1 MKKIVRNILKFLIP
15 LCCGIA
21 IFWALYSRLD
31 MEQIARILQSEI
43 KYGWVILS
51 MVVGVVSHIVR
62 ALRWQLQL
70 RALQHPASFRT
81 LTNAIFGTYAM
92 NLLFPRLGEVWRCGY
107 VARREQMS
115 FTLLLGSVVSDRLM
129 DTVSVICLIVAVFF
143 LQMHVLLDFLKQ
155 YPVIEET
162 LFSVITSPYPY
173 LFVVVVVGAL
183 VWIFR
188 QKNEYRWVSKIK
200 EMMRNLWY
208 GFRTVLTM
216 KQKKRFI
223 VYTILLWLC
232 YYLQLYLCLFAF
244 ADTAHLG
251 ALAAL
256 SLFVM
261 GSIGMGIPVQGGFGP
276 WHLAVMATL
285 AIYGVTDPNV
295 AGSFA
300 LVAHGSQMVVIVL
313 LGIYTFFSILL
324 EKKHS
329 EKKCPVEVSS
339 DAESRP

>member
-1 MKKIVRNILKFLIP
+1 
-15 LCCGIA
+15 
-21 IFWALYSRLD
+21 

-129 DTVSVICLIVAVFF
+129 DTVSVISLIVVVFF

-173 LFVVVVVGAL
+173 LFVAVVVGAL

>member
-1 MKKIVRNILKFLIP
+1 
-15 LCCGIA
+15 
-21 IFWALYSRLD
+21 

>member
-1 MKKIVRNILKFLIP
+1 
-15 LCCGIA
+15 
-21 IFWALYSRLD
+21 

-173 LFVVVVVGAL
+173 LFVAVVVGAL

-188 QKNEYRWVSKIK
+188 QKNEYRWVLKIK

>member
-1 MKKIVRNILKFLIP
+1 
-15 LCCGIA
+15 
-21 IFWALYSRLD
+21 

-173 LFVVVVVGAL
+173 LFVAVVVGAL

-324 EKKHS
+324 EKKHP
-329 EKKCPVEVSS
+329 EKKSPGEVSS

>member
-1 MKKIVRNILKFLIP
+1 
-15 LCCGIA
+15 
-21 IFWALYSRLD
+21 

-173 LFVVVVVGAL
+173 LFVAVVVGAL

>member
-1 MKKIVRNILKFLIP
+1 
-15 LCCGIA
+15 
-21 IFWALYSRLD
+21 

-324 EKKHS
+324 EKKHP
-329 EKKCPVEVSS
+329 EKKSPGEVSS

>member
-173 LFVVVVVGAL
+173 LFVAVVVGAL

-324 EKKHS
+324 EKKHP
-329 EKKCPVEVSS
+329 EKKYPGEVSS
-339 DAESRP
+339 DADSRP

>member
-1 MKKIVRNILKFLIP
+1 
-15 LCCGIA
+15 
-21 IFWALYSRLD
+21 

-339 DAESRP
+339 DADSRP

>member
-173 LFVVVVVGAL
+173 LFVAVVVGAL

-324 EKKHS
+324 EKKHP
-329 EKKCPVEVSS
+329 EKKSPVEVSS
-339 DAESRP
+339 DADSRP